1 MQREADELTVELV
14 ELKQQLHTAA
24 RFKWIEAEDDSDHQA
39 KPSAFS
45 CAESWQNSI
54 CWEKMISKKIV
65 GFSKLCMEFNGHL
78 LLSPF
83 LCFLH
88 LQVQS
93 QPSENT
99 PTLKGPDAPAVKNR
113 WTRRSETTTP
123 TDATAQRSSRW
134 PRSEIV

>member
-1 MQREADELTVELV
+1 MTVTTRQNLLPFHV
-14 ELKQQLHTAA
+14 RNHY
-24 RFKWIEAEDDSDHQA
+24 
-39 KPSAFS
+39 
-45 CAESWQNSI
+45 QNSI

-65 GFSKLCMEFNGHL
+65 GCSKLCMEFTRHL
-78 LLSPF
+78 LLSHF

-99 PTLKGPDAPAVKNR
+99 PTLKDPEAPAVKNR

-123 TDATAQRSSRW
+123 TDATATVKSMAS
-134 PRSEIV
+134 I